1 MGNAYGIL
9 AMALAVVVFIASDAL
24 VKFVGASLPSAQT
37 IGVYSLFA
45 TLWLALALVVS
56 GAWRHM
62 RRVADRH
69 LAVRTVLGCVG
80 IYTYLVALFHI
91 PIGMA
96 TAIKLSSPLML
107 TALAVVLLKER
118 VDWRLWAAV
127 IVGFAGVLLVIQPRP
142 GNLDIWLWLVLLATA
157 ANALRD
163 VMTRVVSTSVPALI
177 IAFAGSAMA
186 AIVGCAWAVVEGWRP
201 MSGLQLVILCVGSVL
216 LAVGYQLIV
225 LAMRLGEVSVVGSFR
240 YTAILWAVAIGYV
253 VWHEVPNAVAIV
265 GIAVIV
271 ASGLYIVGRER
282 NRARIPSRRA
292 QAEEV
297 RLGLRLREDSGG
309 VLTRQP

>member
-24 VKFVGASLPSAQT
+24 VKFVGASLPAAQT

-45 TLWLALALVVS
+45 TLWLALALVAS
-56 GAWRHM
+56 GAWRQM
-62 RRVADRH
+62 RSVADRH

-118 VDWRLWAAV
+118 VNWRLWAAV
-127 IVGFAGVLLVIQPRP
+127 IVGFAGVLLV
-142 GNLDIWLWLVLLATA
+142 WLWLVLLATA

-163 VMTRVVSTSVPALI
+163 VMTRVVSASVPALI
-177 IAFAGSAMA
+177 IAFAGSAMSA
-186 AIVGCAWAVVEGWRP
+186 VVGCAWAVVEGWQP
-201 MSGLQLVILCVGSVL
+201 MSGLQLVILCAGSVL

-240 YTAILWAVAIGYV
+240 YTAILWAVAIGYF
-253 VWHEVPNAVAIV
+253 VWNEVPNVVAVV

-271 ASGLYIVGRER
+271 ASGLYIIGRER
-282 NRARIPSRRA
+282 NRARMPSHRA
-292 QAEEV
+292 QAAEIA
-297 RLGLRLREDSGG
+297 RPAAS
-309 VLTRQP
+309 

>member
-1 MGNAYGIL
+1 MGNAYGIM

-45 TLWLALALVVS
+45 TLWLALALVAS
-56 GAWRHM
+56 GAWRQM

-69 LAVRTVLGCVG
+69 LAIRTVLGCVG

-96 TAIKLSSPLML
+96 TAIKLSSPLMM
-107 TALAVVLLKER
+107 TALAVVLLKET
-118 VDWRLWAAV
+118 VNWRLWAAV
-127 IVGFAGVLLVIQPRP
+127 IAGFAGVLLVIQPRP
-142 GNLDIWLWLVLLATA
+142 GSLDLWLWLVLLATA

-163 VMTRVVSTSVPALI
+163 VMTRVVSAAVPALI
-177 IAFAGSAMA
+177 IAFAGSALSA
-186 AIVGCAWAVVEGWRP
+186 VVGCVWAVVEGWRP
-201 MSGLQLVILCVGSVL
+201 MTGLQLVILCAGSVL
-216 LAVGYQLIV
+216 LAAGYQLIV

-253 VWHEVPNAVAIV
+253 VWGEVPNALAVA

-282 NRARIPSRRA
+282 SRARGPA
-292 QAEEV
+292 HHAPAAEV
-297 RLGLRLREDSGG
+297 ARPAASG
-309 VLTRQP
+309 

>member
-45 TLWLALALVVS
+45 TLWLALALVAS
-56 GAWRHM
+56 GAWRQM

-69 LAVRTVLGCVG
+69 LAIRTVLGCVG

-96 TAIKLSSPLML
+96 TAIKLSSPLMM
-107 TALAVVLLKER
+107 TALAVVLLKET
-118 VDWRLWAAV
+118 VNWRLWAAV
-127 IVGFAGVLLVIQPRP
+127 IAGFAGVLLVIQPRP
-142 GNLDIWLWLVLLATA
+142 GSLDLWLWLVLLATA

-163 VMTRVVSTSVPALI
+163 VMTRVVSAAVPALI
-177 IAFAGSAMA
+177 IAFAGSALSA
-186 AIVGCAWAVVEGWRP
+186 VVGCVWAVVEGWRP
-201 MSGLQLVILCVGSVL
+201 MTGLQLVILCAGSVL
-216 LAVGYQLIV
+216 LAAGYQLIV

-253 VWHEVPNAVAIV
+253 VWGEVPNALAVA

-282 NRARIPSRRA
+282 SRARRPA
-292 QAEEV
+292 HHAPAAEV
-297 RLGLRLREDSGG
+297 ARPAASG
-309 VLTRQP
+309 

>member
-45 TLWLALALVVS
+45 TLWLALALVAS
-56 GAWRHM
+56 GAWRQM
-62 RRVADRH
+62 RCVADRH
-69 LAVRTVLGCVG
+69 LAIRTVLGCVG

-96 TAIKLSSPLML
+96 TAIKLSSPLMM
-107 TALAVVLLKER
+107 TALAVVLLKET
-118 VDWRLWAAV
+118 VNWRLWAAV
-127 IVGFAGVLLVIQPRP
+127 IAGFAGVLLVIQPRP
-142 GNLDIWLWLVLLATA
+142 GSLDLWLWLVLLATA

-163 VMTRVVSTSVPALI
+163 VMTRVVSAAVPALI
-177 IAFAGSAMA
+177 IAFAGSALSA
-186 AIVGCAWAVVEGWRP
+186 VVGCVWAVVEGWRP
-201 MSGLQLVILCVGSVL
+201 MTGLQLVILCAGSVL
-216 LAVGYQLIV
+216 LAAGYQLIV

-253 VWHEVPNAVAIV
+253 VWGEVPNALAVA

-282 NRARIPSRRA
+282 SRARGPA
-292 QAEEV
+292 HHAPAAEV
-297 RLGLRLREDSGG
+297 ARPAASG
-309 VLTRQP
+309 

>member
-45 TLWLALALVVS
+45 TLWLALALVAS
-56 GAWRHM
+56 GAWRQM
-62 RRVADRH
+62 RCVADRH
-69 LAVRTVLGCVG
+69 LAIRTVLGCVG

-96 TAIKLSSPLML
+96 TAIKLSSPLMM
-107 TALAVVLLKER
+107 TALAVVLLKET
-118 VDWRLWAAV
+118 VNWRLWAAV
-127 IVGFAGVLLVIQPRP
+127 IAGFAGVLLVIQPRP
-142 GNLDIWLWLVLLATA
+142 GSLDLWLWLVLLATA

-163 VMTRVVSTSVPALI
+163 VMTRVVSAAVPALI
-177 IAFAGSAMA
+177 IAFAGSALSA
-186 AIVGCAWAVVEGWRP
+186 VVGCVWAVVEGWRP
-201 MSGLQLVILCVGSVL
+201 MTGLQLVILCAGSVL
-216 LAVGYQLIV
+216 LAAGYQLIV

-253 VWHEVPNAVAIV
+253 VWGEVPNALAVA

-282 NRARIPSRRA
+282 SRARGPVHHA
-292 QAEEV
+292 PAAEV
-297 RLGLRLREDSGG
+297 ARPAASG
-309 VLTRQP
+309 

>member
-24 VKFVGASLPSAQT
+24 VKFVGASLPAAQT

-45 TLWLALALVVS
+45 TLWLALALVAS
-56 GAWRHM
+56 GAWRQM
-62 RRVADRH
+62 RSVADRH

-118 VDWRLWAAV
+118 VNWRLWAAV

-142 GNLDIWLWLVLLATA
+142 GNLDVWLWLVLLATA

-163 VMTRVVSTSVPALI
+163 VMTRVVSASVPALI
-177 IAFAGSAMA
+177 IAFAGSAMSA
-186 AIVGCAWAVVEGWRP
+186 VVGCAWAVVEGWQP
-201 MSGLQLVILCVGSVL
+201 MSGLQLVILCAGSVL

-240 YTAILWAVAIGYV
+240 YTAILWAVAIGYF
-253 VWHEVPNAVAIV
+253 VWNEVPNVVAVV

-271 ASGLYIVGRER
+271 ASGLYIIGRER
-282 NRARIPSRRA
+282 NRARMPSHRA
-292 QAEEV
+292 QAAEIA
-297 RLGLRLREDSGG
+297 RPAAS
-309 VLTRQP
+309 

>member
-45 TLWLALALVVS
+45 TLWLALALVVT
-56 GAWRHM
+56 GAWRQT
-62 RRVADRH
+62 RSVADRH

-96 TAIKLSSPLML
+96 TAIKLSSPLMM
-107 TALAVVLLKER
+107 TALAVVLLKET
-118 VDWRLWAAV
+118 VSWRLWAAV
-127 IVGFAGVLLVIQPRP
+127 IVGFAGVLLVIQPQP
-142 GNLDIWLWLVLLATA
+142 GNLDLWLWLVLLATA

-163 VMTRVVSTSVPALI
+163 VMTRVVSASVPALI
-177 IAFAGSAMA
+177 IAFAGSALSA
-186 AIVGCAWAVVEGWRP
+186 VVGCAWAVVEGWRP
-201 MSGLQLVILCVGSVL
+201 MTGSQFVILCVGSVL

-253 VWHEVPNAVAIV
+253 VWGEVPNALAVA

-271 ASGLYIVGRER
+271 ASGLYILGRER
-282 NRARIPSRRA
+282 NRARMPSHRA
-292 QAEEV
+292 QAAEIA
-297 RLGLRLREDSGG
+297 RPAAS
-309 VLTRQP
+309 